1 MLTFAA
7 NCNAYYKMESKIQH
21 EGIVQAVY
29 SDKIVVRIEQLSAC
43 SGCHAKQACTVAD
56 KKDKLIE
63 VFENSGKFSINE
75 KVLVE
80 GKTSS
85 GLLAVLY
92 AFVIPLVLLF
102 CVLFSAK
109 NRLSEIQLVWISL
122 GTIVLYYT
130 GIFIFR
136 NKVKKRFVFQ
146 IKKAN
151 KG

>member
-1 MLTFAA
+1 MG
-7 NCNAYYKMESKIQH
+7 SKIQH
-21 EGIVQAVY
+21 EGIVQSVY
-29 SDKIVVRIEQLSAC
+29 ADKIIVRIEQLSAC
-43 SGCHAKQACTVAD
+43 SGCHAQQACSVSD

-92 AFVIPLVLLF
+92 AFVIPLVFLF
-102 CVLFSAK
+102 CVLFLAK
-109 NRLSEIQLVWISL
+109 DRLSEIQLVWLSL
-122 GTIVLYYT
+122 GTIILYYA